1 MKLGENYDNICRDRT
16 ETCTS
21 QKQLFTSFKQHHSMK
36 MCSINQQNVRKQT
49 CSSLNFVCMWWFLIK
64 KKNQEIKGHFLV
76 ITRTVAARKLLHQ
89 QKQKWS
95 SQKPGWQQFLEG
107 RSEEARSFGSG
118 KRRGK
123 IITTEEQ
130 KKLFP
135 EDWQHPAAYVTQK
148 KTKTAAHRAWRFIT
162 LEEWNESKTAS
173 APSRSLS
180 LNSSLQEGKEKSDSV
195 L

>member
-1 MKLGENYDNICRDRT
+1 
-16 ETCTS
+16 
-21 QKQLFTSFKQHHSMK
+21 
-36 MCSINQQNVRKQT
+36 
-49 CSSLNFVCMWWFLIK
+49 MWWFLIK
-64 KKNQEIKGHFLV
+64 KKQQIKGHFLV

-95 SQKPGWQQFLEG
+95 SKKPGWQQFLEG

-148 KTKTAAHRAWRFIT
+148 KKDQ
-162 LEEWNESKTAS
+162 
-173 APSRSLS
+173 
-180 LNSSLQEGKEKSDSV
+180 NSSTPCLEIHHFRGVKWEQDCECSLQISFTQLQPAGGKRKEWFCSIKNTGSRETGLVTSNKRV
-195 L
+195 CAKTSLVHNHMLYFFFF